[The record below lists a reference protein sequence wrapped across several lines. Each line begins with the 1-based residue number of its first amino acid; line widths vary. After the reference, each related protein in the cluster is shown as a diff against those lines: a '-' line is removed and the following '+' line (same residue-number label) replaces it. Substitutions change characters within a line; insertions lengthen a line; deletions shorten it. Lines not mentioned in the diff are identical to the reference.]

1 MFENSCVRPLEEIA
15 QWGRQIYRELNTEA
29 DKMANLHK
37 DERHVTAGLR
47 HFSCYRL
54 FFDGSVTPKGAG
66 GGWVL
71 YGATEVRQ
79 DAPEEWTRVASVSFA
94 MPHGSTITI
103 CELEACMWGVAFVAA
118 LFQGEAEAAANLE
131 SWKPLKLAGVKTM
144 VLADLLK

>member
-1 MFENSCVRPLEEIA
+1 M
-15 QWGRQIYRELNTEA
+15 
-29 DKMANLHK
+29 
-37 DERHVTAGLR
+37 
-47 HFSCYRL
+47 
-54 FFDGSVTPKGAG
+54 TPKGAG
-66 GGWVL
+66 GGLVQ

-118 LFQGEAEAAANLE
+118 MFQGEAEAAANLE